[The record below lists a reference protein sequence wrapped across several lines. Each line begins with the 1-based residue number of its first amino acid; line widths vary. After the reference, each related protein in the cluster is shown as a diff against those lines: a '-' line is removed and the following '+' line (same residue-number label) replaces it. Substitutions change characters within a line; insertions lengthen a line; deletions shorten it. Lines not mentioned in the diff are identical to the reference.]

1 MEGWACRIKLLA
13 FGRHRVP
20 LMSSSHVVLRY
31 ERAEACSLPATQSD
45 RWMELSTQTVGDED
59 SNIQKSMF
67 LGLFNRMKLQ
77 TQSSPCSQHVGALRK
92 VPYADGLA
100 KDF

>member
-1 MEGWACRIKLLA
+1 
-13 FGRHRVP
+13 
-20 LMSSSHVVLRY
+20 
-31 ERAEACSLPATQSD
+31 
-45 RWMELSTQTVGDED
+45 MELSTQTVGDED